1 MFDNQRKPEDVR
13 QLLPNLIHQ
22 QARLQEG
29 EVHEADQEKCK
40 RRRRAEISSL
50 IDKNDILFQNLMC
63 NNDIFRHTESDGQFL
78 ALFVAG
84 LRPDPGPVA
93 DDVIITRRSG
103 GTFDSK

>member
-1 MFDNQRKPEDVR
+1 MYVGRYPI
-13 QLLPNLIHQ
+13 LYCQ

-40 RRRRAEISSL
+40 RRRRAEISPS
-50 IDKNDILFQNLMC
+50 IDKNDNVLFQQLILNSKT
-63 NNDIFRHTESDGQFL
+63 IFSESDEQFL

-84 LRPDPGPVA
+84 LRADPGPVA